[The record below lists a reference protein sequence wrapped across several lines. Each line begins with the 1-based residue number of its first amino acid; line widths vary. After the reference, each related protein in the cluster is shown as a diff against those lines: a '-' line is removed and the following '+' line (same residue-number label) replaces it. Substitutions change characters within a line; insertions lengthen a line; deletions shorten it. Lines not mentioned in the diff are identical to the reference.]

1 MIIIVSP
8 TNPIRSNNRN
18 SNIDLQSETRIKVY
32 LKDVTDFA
40 GVYLDILTVYH
51 ANLITLILASSDLIV
66 VALDLLTYKELTLVK
81 Y

>member
-32 LKDVTDFA
+32 LKVVPGFA
-40 GVYLDILTVYH
+40 GVYLNILTVYH
-51 ANLITLILASSDLIV
+51 ANLITLTKIITMQYFA
-66 VALDLLTYKELTLVK
+66 ARNRLTYTNSTG
-81 Y
+81 